1 MGSKEA
7 SGNQADLESNLKADD
22 LTNNIISS
30 FAWHKVCLATA
41 SRTSDQTS
49 TSILDE
55 ISGHAVAGIVP
66 FFTSRQLYTYLL

>member
-1 MGSKEA
+1 MESKEA
-7 SGNQADLESNLKADD
+7 SNQADLESNLKADDD

-55 ISGHAVAGIVP
+55 ISGHAVAGIVL